1 MKKLVLA
8 SESPRR
14 HEILTMVGL
23 SFRIAKSNISEK
35 FNPRFSPR
43 SQAEDLSRQKAEAVA
58 VRYRNA
64 VIIGADT
71 IVSLD
76 NELFGKPESSQ
87 IAKAML
93 TKLQGKTHRVIT
105 GFTILD
111 TDLRKSVTKSVETKV
126 TMKSMSKKEIEWYIL
141 TKEPMDKAGAY
152 AIQGKGS
159 VFIEKIDGDYFNV
172 VGLPIASLLE
182 ELNKFEIRLY

>member
-76 NELFGKPESSQ
+76 NELCR
-87 IAKAML
+87 
-93 TKLQGKTHRVIT
+93 RVS
-105 GFTILD
+105 F
-111 TDLRKSVTKSVETKV
+111 K
-126 TMKSMSKKEIEWYIL
+126 
-141 TKEPMDKAGAY
+141 
-152 AIQGKGS
+152 
-159 VFIEKIDGDYFNV
+159 
-172 VGLPIASLLE
+172 
-182 ELNKFEIRLY
+182 

>member
-35 FNPRFSPR
+35 FNPRLSPR

-58 VRYRNA
+58 ARYRNA

-76 NELFGKPESSQ
+76 NDLFGKPESSQ
-87 IAKAML
+87 IAEAML

-172 VGLPIASLLE
+172 VGLPISSLLE
-182 ELNKFEIRLY
+182 ELIKFEIRLY